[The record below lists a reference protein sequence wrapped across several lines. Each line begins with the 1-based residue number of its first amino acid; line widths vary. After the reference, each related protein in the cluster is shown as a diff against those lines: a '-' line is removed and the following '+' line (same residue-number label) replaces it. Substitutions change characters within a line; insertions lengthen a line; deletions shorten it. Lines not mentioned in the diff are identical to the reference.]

1 MELRMSVSIPFKL
14 FHSLKERLN
23 SYYWVTEKSSVNV
36 YLMKELKGTVTKKVI
51 VCSYNLG

>member
-36 YLMKELKGTVTKKVI
+36 YLMKELKSTVTKKVI